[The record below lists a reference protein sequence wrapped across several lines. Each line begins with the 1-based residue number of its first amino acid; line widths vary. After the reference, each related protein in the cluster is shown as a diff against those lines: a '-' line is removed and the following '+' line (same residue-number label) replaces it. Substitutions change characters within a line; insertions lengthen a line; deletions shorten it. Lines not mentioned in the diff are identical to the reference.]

1 MKMAKVDIKSQQ
13 NANIKGSKIN
23 LDGKIPDLNIK
34 GSDEEIIFSG
44 IIKGTKKI
52 DITNIKGDIKVDGD
66 LKGSEIKLP
75 NVEGKVPEVGL
86 NLKRK
91 ELDINKNIKDVQI
104 NIPEVDINSK
114 DINLKGKN
122 IKQNIS
128 LEGNLPGVDINKNI
142 PNIDIEGNMQN
153 LELNA
158 DLPNLDID
166 GNKLNADMNV
176 NKPNINLEGN
186 IPSLGINGNIPELGL
201 DTNMK
206 DININKNI
214 NIPSGDINIEGMNSN
229 ININSPRIDLPSG
242 NFDLKENIKGKNINM
257 PKFKASIDKPELKDI
272 NLEANLPEIDIN
284 KKDINLNSKK
294 IKLEGELPEIN
305 KPEGNINLNG
315 DIEGKDIKI
324 PNINFNAENKNEYYL
339 TGLIPGADFN
349 NINIKGPRRM
359 VNSVN
364 VNQPDINIKTP
375 KLHLDQQD
383 YNLKG
388 SRRLDIN
395 KPMFDD
401 VKGSRMMYNTQI
413 NSKFKNSNNM
423 KEINVNSP
431 KIKID
436 SGKLDLKAKVPEINK
451 KIEEEILF
459 TGVIKGDKSY
469 NKNIKVN
476 ANLPKEN
483 INIKIDEPKIKTDTK
498 EEIITGI
505 IPSNKEV
512 NLEAKKFNLV
522 SDQNIDIKV
531 GNKEVINS
539 INNFNTNTEINV
551 PKLNVETDNN
561 QKGINIGIPSLEVNL
576 DSKEKEEN
584 NNLFNVNINTNIE
597 NPLGSLEE
605 NNSKIGQ
612 ENKVYAKKR
621 GIGLPKVGNKN
632 MEFKASKIDVAGKM
646 DVNNVDITN
655 QKSANV
661 GVNGAKIGSRIEE

>member
-1 MKMAKVDIKSQQ
+1 MKIPKVDIKNQQ
-13 NANIKGSKIN
+13 KANIKDGKIN
-23 LDGKIPDLNIK
+23 LDGKMPDVNIK

-52 DITNIKGDIKVDGD
+52 DIPKIKGDIKGDVDI
-66 LKGSEIKLP
+66 KGPKIKLP
-75 NVEGKVPEVGL
+75 NAEAKVPDVGL

-122 IKQNIS
+122 IKPQNIS
-128 LEGNLPGVDINKNI
+128 LEGNLPNVNINGNI
-142 PNIDIEGNMQN
+142 PNIDIDGNKQN

-158 DLPNLDID
+158 ELPNLDIET
-166 GNKLNADMNV
+166 NKINAGLNV
-176 NKPNINLEGN
+176 NKPNINIEGN
-186 IPSLGINGNIPELGL
+186 IPSVGINGNIPELGL
-201 DTNMK
+201 DTNIQ
-206 DININKNI
+206 DINIKNNI
-214 NIPSGDINIEGMNSN
+214 NVPSGDINMEGINSN
-229 ININSPRIDLPSG
+229 ININSPKIDLPSG
-242 NFDLKENIKGKNINM
+242 NFDFKENIKGKNINM

-294 IKLEGELPEIN
+294 IKLEGEVPEIN
-305 KPEGNINLNG
+305 KPEGNIHLNG
-315 DIEGKDIKI
+315 DIKI
-324 PNINFNAENKNEYYL
+324 PDININTDNKNEYCL

-349 NINIKGPRRM
+349 NLNIKGPRRM

-364 VNQPDINIKTP
+364 INQPDINIKAP
-375 KLHLDQQD
+375 KLHLEQQD
-383 YNLKG
+383 YNIKG
-388 SRRLDIN
+388 SRRLDFD

-401 VKGSRMMYNTQI
+401 VKGSRAMYNAQI

-423 KEINVNSP
+423 KEININSP

-436 SGKLDLKAKVPEINK
+436 SGNMNLKAKVPEINK
-451 KIEEEILF
+451 KIDEEILF

-476 ANLPKEN
+476 ANIPKED
-483 INIKIDEPKIKTDTK
+483 IKIKIDEPKIKIDTK

-505 IPSNKEV
+505 IPANKEV
-512 NLEAKKFNLV
+512 NLEAKKFNLLPE
-522 SDQNIDIKV
+522 QNIDIKV
-531 GNKEVINS
+531 GNNEVINS
-539 INNFNTNTEINV
+539 INNLNANTEINV
-551 PKLNVETDNN
+551 PKINVETENN
-561 QKGINIGIPSLEVNL
+561 QKGINIEIPNIEVNL

-584 NNLFNVNINTNIE
+584 YNLFNVNINTNIE

-605 NNSKIGQ
+605 NNWKLGQ
-612 ENKVYAKKR
+612 DNKVYAKKK

-632 MEFKASKIDVAGKM
+632 MEFKASKIDVGGKL
-646 DVNNVDITN
+646 DVNNIDITN

-661 GVNGAKIGSRIEE
+661 GVNGAKIGDRIEE